1 MRVMLDTNVLISALL
16 FPSKHMDLLFEKIV
30 TEHTMVLSS
39 YVIDELHK
47 VVERKFPTKVKVI
60 ERLLANMSYELVYTP
75 RFIEEKIVEMRDI
88 HDYPVIYTA
97 IKEEVDIL
105 ITGDKDF
112 FDLPIETPKILTPHD
127 FLEVFDKQT
136 V

>member
-16 FPSKHMDLLFEKIV
+16 FPSRHMDLLFEKVV

-47 VVERKFPTKVKVI
+47 VVERKFPTKVHVI

-75 RFIEEKIVEMRDI
+75 RIIEEKIIEIRDS

-97 IKEEVDIL
+97 IKEEVDVL

-112 FDLPIETPKILTPHD
+112 LDLEIETPRILTPREY
-127 FLEVFDKQT
+127 LELF
-136 V
+136 

>member
-16 FPSKHMDLLFEKIV
+16 FPSRHMDLLFEKVV

-39 YVIDELHK
+39 YVIDELHH
-47 VVERKFPTKVKVI
+47 VVERKFPTKIQVI

-75 RFIEEKIVEMRDI
+75 RIIEEKIIEIRDSY
-88 HDYPVIYTA
+88 DYPVIYTA
-97 IKEEVDIL
+97 IKEEVDVL

-112 FDLPIETPKILTPHD
+112 LDLEIEAPKILTPREY
-127 FLEVFDKQT
+127 LELF
-136 V
+136 